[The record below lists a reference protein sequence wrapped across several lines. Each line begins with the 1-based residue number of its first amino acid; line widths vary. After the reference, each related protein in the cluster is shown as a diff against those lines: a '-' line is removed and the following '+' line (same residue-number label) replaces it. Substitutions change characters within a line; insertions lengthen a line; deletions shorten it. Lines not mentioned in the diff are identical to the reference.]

1 MSEAGL
7 GLDFLGAKPWS
18 ALIVPGKPIAPP
30 KSIQAGLPTALLP
43 LQRGEKPLTG
53 EKADTHRRGRA
64 LAWPPEA
71 QVPPLGNPANGSGR
85 IPLCALFEMLCAGE
99 KEWGKLPEQ
108 TVAWR
113 PDGSS
118 EVSIGAAK
126 LIAQQVDDFA
136 KPNQQIALVVP
147 DSLGVGGQQAI
158 LSAVRSS
165 KLVLVPRSIA
175 AVIGY
180 CRASESNLPKGHITV
195 VDTSFGAWSVAQVP
209 VDVREGPKGDDWNV
223 PVSDARRRL
232 NKLAPAGWGILRK
245 ALRTPLSLTLAEG
258 WAAEALAGK
267 AKISSASTETFL
279 RLQEA
284 DYPWQAPLIGE
295 SSLTKSLEEITQATE
310 SIACESPYKRN
321 LGLIV
326 IGPLAK
332 ARFDGVRLGD
342 LIQARLELDRI
353 EVDEEMV
360 AAGAAWA
367 AAGTAN
373 DWPTWL
379 EQMESLELH
388 YVRLDESDNLI
399 NDWKEVL
406 PGKLVDAG
414 KEYINPEP
422 ITGLKLKAGSDLVLM
437 TMKRP
442 SGLPGDDCTYREI
455 STAPG
460 KINKDDVSLT
470 VSVRARPGQGFAVV
484 RVSSREPGLFDSVL
498 DWQSM
503 RPSGPPKPP
512 PKGYIEKAVT
522 LKPAPELW
530 NYAVGDLTHLLRR
543 LEENASGNPIVFAC
557 KNAAKRLNK
566 ALTCANYNAG
576 FRKAVPVDEFTL
588 YTPMGR
594 DTHVPDVMPGEG
606 VSLLLSIGRALQE
619 GMRRNPHERK
629 AVNWIKKTAGWWY
642 LGCPQGFVNDA
653 IEDIKSPYNA
663 VEEMSLHI
671 AGLCL
676 QKDPQFTDFYVAFVR
691 KVSDSS
697 APNNWLKALRNLIK
711 YNEFALKCI
720 DVGLA
725 EKLLQKSK
733 DMLQYAVDGG
743 RPQITYN
750 ALESVFFMLKYRRYQ
765 RAFASPGELVFNK
778 LNSLGFRIFF
788 SGIQQAFG
796 SAQTMQSWK
805 FLLRRA
811 VNHKRTS
818 PLKLADRLAIEEAIE
833 KLRFDEVTC
842 SPAID
847 AESRKL
853 LFVIGKHIESN
864 ELKKPGRLAFA
875 FVQFLNWD
883 GDNEGL
889 GQFLEGDDD

>member
-18 ALIVPGKPIAPP
+18 ALIVPGKRIAPP
-30 KSIQAGLPTALLP
+30 KCIQAGLPTALLP

-85 IPLCALFEMLCAGE
+85 VPLCALFEMLCAGE

-113 PDGSS
+113 PEGSG

-209 VDVREGPKGDDWNV
+209 VDVREGPEGDDWNV

-245 ALRTPLSLTLAEG
+245 ALRTPLPQTLAEG
-258 WAAEALAGK
+258 WAVEALTGK
-267 AKISSASTETFL
+267 TKISAASTETFL

-295 SSLTKSLEEITQATE
+295 SSLAKSLEEITQATG

-353 EVDEEMV
+353 EVDDEMV

-388 YVRLDESDNLI
+388 YIGADSRGNRENL
-399 NDWKEVL
+399 WKEVL
-406 PGKLVDAG
+406 PEKLIDAG
-414 KEYINPEP
+414 KDYRNPKP
-422 ITGLKLKAGSDLVLM
+422 IGGLKLASGADIIRLILR
-437 TMKRP
+437 RP
-442 SGLPGDDCTYREI
+442 EGAQTADWTYREV
-455 STAPG
+455 STKPG
-460 KINKDDVSLT
+460 TKQNDDIPLEVN
-470 VSVRARPGQGFAVV
+470 VRARPGQGFATVTV
-484 RVSSREPGLFDSVL
+484 ASKTPGLFESVL
-498 DWQSM
+498 DWQGM
-503 RPSGPPKPP
+503 RACAAPKEQPR
-512 PKGYIEKAVT
+512 GCVDRAVHLKAV
-522 LKPAPELW
+522 PELW
-530 NYAVGDLTHLLRR
+530 RNCQSDLLKLRKW
-543 LEENASGNPIVFAC
+543 LDEDASADDITEVC
-557 KNAAKRLNK
+557 KDTVKRLNK
-566 ALTCANYNAG
+566 ALSSESYREGYRVN
-576 FRKAVPVDEFTL
+576 VPKDEFVL

-594 DTHVPDVMPGEG
+594 EATPPGVYRTDGEM
-606 VSLLLSIGRALQE
+606 LLARIAVA
-619 GMRRNPHERK
+619 MRKWIRLNPYDRQPLG
-629 AVNWIKKTAGWWY
+629 WIKKTAGWWY
-642 LGCPQGFVNDA
+642 LGCPTGFVDEA
-653 IEDIKSPYNA
+653 IEDITRPHA
-663 VEEMSLHI
+663 TVDEVSLHI
-671 AGLCL
+671 AGMCMSEPHHFL
-676 QKDPQFTDFYVAFVR
+676 DFFEAFR
-691 KVSDSS
+691 SKMPNSTG
-697 APNNWLKALRNLIK
+697 PNNWMKAMRNLIK
-711 YNEFALKCI
+711 FNEKTLHEIDDDQAEAIFCMCLEKLREAYHSHRPIITFKSLEALFFLLKYRQRNWSFVPRDSAI
-720 DVGLA
+720 YTEAKGLA
-725 EKLLQKSK
+725 EAIKRGTTKLKTK
-733 DMLQYAVDGG
+733 
-743 RPQITYN
+743 
-750 ALESVFFMLKYRRYQ
+750 
-765 RAFASPGELVFNK
+765 
-778 LNSLGFRIFF
+778 
-788 SGIQQAFG
+788 
-796 SAQTMQSWK
+796 
-805 FLLRRA
+805 
-811 VNHKRTS
+811 
-818 PLKLADRLAIEEAIE
+818 KLAVKFIE
-833 KLRFDEVTC
+833 
-842 SPAID
+842 
-847 AESRKL
+847 
-853 LFVIGKHIESN
+853 
-864 ELKKPGRLAFA
+864 
-875 FVQFLNWD
+875 FLDWEGNDD
-883 GDNEGL
+883 GMG
-889 GQFLEGDDD
+889 GIFEGDD